1 MLSVNPLAQNS
12 QNSRNQSA
20 VKKHTVVDNFLLY
33 QVQTPSLHFAL
44 NNSHTT
50 LMYCA
55 LCTDKPNPFS
65 HQVAFESYPTLNSK
79 AQIRHH

>member
-1 MLSVNPLAQNS
+1 MSVNPSAQNS

-20 VKKHTVVDNFLLY
+20 VKKQTFVVNFLLY

-50 LMYCA
+50 SVLFA
-55 LCTDKPNPFS
+55 LAMTTPQPLS
-65 HQVAFESYPTLNSK
+65 TPTSF
-79 AQIRHH
+79 